1 MSERIEDLPVAV
13 IGGGPVGLAAAAQLA
28 ARGLPMRVYEAGET
42 VAANVRSW
50 GHVRLFSFWRYNMD
64 EVAKGLLREH
74 GWQEPE
80 EDGLPTGNELCDA
93 YLEPLAEIPAIG
105 GAIETRTRVRAITR
119 QGIDKVTSRNRAR
132 HPFAL
137 MVENQN
143 GTRIDLARAV
153 IDASGTWQNQNPLGV
168 AGIPA
173 TGEAG
178 QRAIV
183 YGIPDILGRARAD
196 YARKRVLVIGGGHSA
211 ANALLDLA
219 RLAETDHSLQLT
231 WAVRSTNLVRVFGG
245 GADDQLPAR
254 GKLGSDLKQLVDGG
268 RLQLVKGF
276 HAEEVTKDGHALV
289 VTGHLPSGRLILG
302 PVDRIIVATG
312 QRPDLDMTRELRL
325 DFDPWLESSR
335 ALGPSIDPNLHSC
348 GSVPPHGYRE
358 LAHPDPGYFSVG
370 IKSYGR
376 APTFLLAT
384 GHEQVRSV
392 VAHLAG
398 DEAAAIDVRLT
409 LPETGVCST
418 DIGDAGDDC
427 CGGPAP
433 EKPDACCVADAIAK
447 AADKTGCGCG

>member
-1 MSERIEDLPVAV
+1 VSERIEDLPVAV
-13 IGGGPVGLAAAAQLA
+13 IGGGPVGLAAAAQLV
-28 ARGLPMRVYEAGET
+28 ARGVPMRVYEAGET

-64 EVAKGLLREH
+64 EAAKGLLREH
-74 GWQEPE
+74 GWQEPQ
-80 EDGLPTGNELCDA
+80 EDGLPTGHELCDA

-119 QGIDKVTSRNRAR
+119 QGIDKVTSPNRAR

-137 MVENQN
+137 MVENQK
-143 GTRIDLARAV
+143 GARIDLARAV
-153 IDASGTWQNQNPLGV
+153 IDASGTWQNQNPLGA

-173 TGEAG
+173 HGEAG

-196 YARKRVLVIGGGHSA
+196 YTGKRVLVIGGGHSA

-219 RLAETDHSLQLT
+219 RLAETDHGLQLT
-231 WAVRSTNLVRVFGG
+231 WVVRGTNLARVFGG
-245 GADDQLPAR
+245 GADDRLPAR
-254 GKLGSDLKQLVDGG
+254 GKLGSDLRQLVDGG

-276 HAEEVTKDGHALV
+276 HAEEVTNDRGALV
-289 VTGHLPSGRLILG
+289 VAGRLLSGRLILG

-325 DFDPWLESSR
+325 DFDPWLESAR

-398 DEAAAIDVRLT
+398 DEAAAIDVQLT

-418 DIGDAGDDC
+418 DIDATGVEC
-427 CGGPAP
+427 CGAPAP
-433 EKPDACCVADAIAK
+433 ANAKSCCL
-447 AADKTGCGCG
+447 AAAPALQE